1 MTENL
6 PIFEKTYRLILW
18 LYPTIN
24 KFPKS
29 QRFVLGQQIENTA
42 LSILTGIIISNAE
55 RDKLVALKRV
65 SASLDTLRILIR
77 LAKDLKF
84 ISVQQYLFAA
94 ERVNEVGKMLGGWMK
109 QSASSAPPP
118 VRGQGRV

>member
-1 MTENL
+1 MFEQL
-6 PIFEKTYRLILW
+6 PIFEKTYQIIRW

-42 LSILTGIIISNAE
+42 LLILTGIIAANGE
-55 RDKLVALKRV
+55 RDKVPALKRV
-65 SASLDTLRILIR
+65 STLLDTLRILIR
-77 LAKDLKF
+77 LSKDLGF
-84 ISVQQYLFAA
+84 ISVKQYVFAA
-94 ERVNEVGKMLGGWMK
+94 ERVNEIGKMLGGWMK
-109 QSASSAPPP
+109 QSASSAPTP

>member
-1 MTENL
+1 MFEQL
-6 PIFEKTYRLILW
+6 PIFEKTYQIILW

-24 KFPKS
+24 RFPKS
-29 QRFVLGQQIENTA
+29 QRFVLGQQIESTA
-42 LSILTGIIISNAE
+42 LSILTGIIAANGE
-55 RDKLVALKRV
+55 RDKVPSLKRV

-84 ISVQQYLFAA
+84 ISVKQYVFAA
-94 ERVNEVGKMLGGWMK
+94 ERVNEIGKMLGGWMK